1 MCRKRL
7 DETTAE
13 LRITAAALEKA
24 KEKTDTLL
32 YRMLPKKV
40 AHLLREGKTV
50 EAGKRVNEQGENVEY
65 WEIPFSFD

>member
-1 MCRKRL
+1 MMCRKRL

-13 LRITAAALEKA
+13 LRITAAALERA

-50 EAGKRVNEQGENVEY
+50 EAGKRVNEGANVEY
-65 WEIPFSFD
+65 